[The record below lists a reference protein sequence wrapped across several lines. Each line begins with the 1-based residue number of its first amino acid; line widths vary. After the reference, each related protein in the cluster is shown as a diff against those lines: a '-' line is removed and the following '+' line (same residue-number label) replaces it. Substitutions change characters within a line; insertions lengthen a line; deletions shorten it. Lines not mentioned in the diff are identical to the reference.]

1 MKRANNSDEKSILSL
16 NFASFCSPLRW
27 LSFQLRLLSIHVRW
41 LSFRIWALSTQTRSL
56 SILSTLSFCR

>member
-16 NFASFCSPLRW
+16 KFASFCSPLRW
-27 LSFQLRLLSIHVRW
+27 LSIHVRW